1 MTNLEFSTML
11 NAIAEVY
18 KFKSK
23 DNSVTVALMRAART
37 IMGHSEEIESVY
49 LRGKLGE
56 LPGINETSYNLI
68 KEYFESGKI
77 KIYEEIKL
85 EYCEELIKFV
95 RISGLG
101 SRKMFKIYDILAIRN
116 LGDLESKLFDEGFTS
131 GILRRD
137 NIDKDI
143 INEFC
148 IKRLREALHYY
159 KSIKGKLP
167 RGYLE
172 NFMRGIKNELEK
184 IKEIKEIKFVG
195 SVRRKKSIVGDIDI
209 LVLPDFNIASYDLER
224 SEKLIKKL
232 WALHFVEKIVS
243 RDIRAESI
251 SARFETTIGIDVEII
266 ISSSKNWALDLLYT
280 TGSKEHIKKLENT
293 AIKKGYFKDG
303 KIDIGSSYSTKN
315 DLRKELKTGLE
326 EDADTQEEEIYNTLG
341 LQYIPPELR
350 EDLGE
355 IELAEKFILPHLV
368 ETSDIKGDFHIHSDW
383 SDGIIDI
390 SAMVKKAKEYKYDY
404 MAISDHSQSNIY
416 GNGLSEKRVLEK
428 IRYINDLRSRVKEP
442 YILMGAEVD
451 IKGIGRLDYSNDI
464 LKKIDMVI
472 CAMHSSFPN
481 NSIENTARA
490 VSVLENKYI
499 DILAHPTGVVFG
511 SRAPYFI
518 DMDKLMEAAAKNNKA
533 LEINS
538 YFARLDLNEENARKA
553 GKMGVKV
560 AINTDSHRIEDM
572 DMIKLGVDV
581 ARRAGLQKGDI
592 LNTMSLE
599 EIKGWKKERL

>member
-1 MTNLEFSTML
+1 
-11 NAIAEVY
+11 
-18 KFKSK
+18 
-23 DNSVTVALMRAART
+23 
-37 IMGHSEEIESVY
+37 
-49 LRGKLGE
+49 
-56 LPGINETSYNLI
+56 
-68 KEYFESGKI
+68 
-77 KIYEEIKL
+77 
-85 EYCEELIKFV
+85 
-95 RISGLG
+95 
-101 SRKMFKIYDILAIRN
+101 
-116 LGDLESKLFDEGFTS
+116 
-131 GILRRD
+131 
-137 NIDKDI
+137 
-143 INEFC
+143 
-148 IKRLREALHYY
+148 
-159 KSIKGKLP
+159 
-167 RGYLE
+167 
-172 NFMRGIKNELEK
+172 
-184 IKEIKEIKFVG
+184 
-195 SVRRKKSIVGDIDI
+195 
-209 LVLPDFNIASYDLER
+209 
-224 SEKLIKKL
+224 
-232 WALHFVEKIVS
+232 
-243 RDIRAESI
+243 
-251 SARFETTIGIDVEII
+251 
-266 ISSSKNWALDLLYT
+266 
-280 TGSKEHIKKLENT
+280 
-293 AIKKGYFKDG
+293 
-303 KIDIGSSYSTKN
+303 
-315 DLRKELKTGLE
+315 
-326 EDADTQEEEIYNTLG
+326 
-341 LQYIPPELR
+341 
-350 EDLGE
+350 
-355 IELAEKFILPHLV
+355 
-368 ETSDIKGDFHIHSDW
+368 
-383 SDGIIDI
+383 
-390 SAMVKKAKEYKYDY
+390 MVKKAKEYKYDY